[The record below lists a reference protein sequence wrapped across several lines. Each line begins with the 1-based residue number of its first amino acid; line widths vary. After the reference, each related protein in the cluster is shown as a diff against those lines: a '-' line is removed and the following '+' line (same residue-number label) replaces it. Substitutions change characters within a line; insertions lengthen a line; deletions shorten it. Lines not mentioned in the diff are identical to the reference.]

1 MDEFL
6 ELARTSE
13 DTKKDLV
20 EQLSIITPYQMA
32 ARAELLPTA
41 IKQNV
46 VYNKAINIMGEY
58 IMDLQEDIECKDIE
72 ITELTKVIG
81 IVPDNVSESIKYKQ
95 SEIINKSNDLKRKK
109 LLDGLKG
116 KIEKNKAIC
125 YKQEQSTHTRNKK

>member
-13 DTKKDLV
+13 DAKKDLV

-72 ITELTKVIG
+72 ITELSKLIG
-81 IVPDNVSESIKYKQ
+81 TVPENVNESIKYKQ
-95 SEIINKSNDLKRKK
+95 SEIINKSNELRRKK
-109 LLDGLKG
+109 LLDGLKS
-116 KIEKNKAIC
+116 KIENNKAIC
-125 YKQEQSTHTRNKK
+125 DKQNNNTHTRNKK